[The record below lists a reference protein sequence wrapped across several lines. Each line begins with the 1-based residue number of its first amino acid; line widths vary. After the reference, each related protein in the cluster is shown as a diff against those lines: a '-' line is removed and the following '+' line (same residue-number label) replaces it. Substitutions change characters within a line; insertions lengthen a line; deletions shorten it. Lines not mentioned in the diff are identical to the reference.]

1 MQFSDV
7 AGQGFVKDRLIQGV
21 KSGRISH
28 AQLFWGPE
36 GSGALPL
43 ALAYAQYVNCENPG
57 ETDSCGSCNSCNKY
71 SKLIHPDLHFSYPT
85 IGPKALSLNFIEE
98 WRAALLENP
107 YLDLNQWMLK
117 IATENKQPNITN
129 EEARDIIRKLSLKV
143 FEGPYKVL
151 IMWMPEYMDMT
162 GNILLKLIE
171 EPSHDTLMLLVTE
184 DRDRILNTIQSR
196 TQKAQLMP
204 LNESEISEALVK
216 RTAISVAEADRIAR
230 IADGNFSAAL
240 SLVDET
246 ENDFAALFRDWML
259 ACVKSQMQQVM
270 TKIEEMAELGR
281 IQLRNLLSYGLY
293 VFRSCMLYNN
303 GVYESI
309 IANQSDKEFIS
320 KFSRFLSIRN
330 VYGFTDEFN
339 QAIFHIGR
347 NANPKITLLNLSL
360 QVEKLFKAV

>member
-1 MQFSDV
+1 MQFSEV
-7 AGQGFVKDRLIQGV
+7 AGQDFVKSRLIQGV
-21 KSGRISH
+21 KGGRISH
-28 AQLFWGPE
+28 AQLFCGPE
-36 GSGALPL
+36 GSGPLPL

-57 ETDSCGSCNSCNKY
+57 ETDSCGLCNSCNKY
-71 SKLIHPDLHFSYPT
+71 AKLIHPDLHFSYPAT
-85 IGPKALSLNFIEE
+85 GAKALSLNFIEE
-98 WRAALLENP
+98 WRSALLENP

-151 IMWMPEYMDMT
+151 IMWMPEYMDTT

-171 EPSHDTLMLLVTE
+171 EPSEDSLILLVTD

-196 TQKAQLMP
+196 TQRVQLMP
-204 LNESEISEALVK
+204 LSEMEVTEGLVK
-216 RTAISVAEADRIAR
+216 RAGLNENDAARIAK

-240 SLVDET
+240 SLVDEG
-246 ENDFAALFRDWML
+246 ENDFATLFRDWML
-259 ACVKSQMQQVM
+259 ACVKSQMAQVM
-270 TKIEEMAELGR
+270 TKIEDMAELGR
-281 IQLRNLLSYGLY
+281 IQLKNLLSYGLY
-293 VFRSCMLYNN
+293 VFRSCILYNH
-303 GVYESI
+303 GVYETV

-320 KFSRFLSIRN
+320 KFSRFVSVKN
-330 VYGFTDEFN
+330 MNQFTEEFN